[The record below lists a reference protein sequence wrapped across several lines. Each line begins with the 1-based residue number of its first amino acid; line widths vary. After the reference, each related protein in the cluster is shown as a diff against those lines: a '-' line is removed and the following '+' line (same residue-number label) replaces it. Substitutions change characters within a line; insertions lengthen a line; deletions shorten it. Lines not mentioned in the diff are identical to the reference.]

1 MSLSQE
7 HIATLRQEIPMVTR
21 QIQLISGPEFTVAV
35 PEVAANAAL
44 EQYKQAAEACVA
56 AAKASLERYKR
67 GAEEHVA
74 EWDSAHRPPVQS
86 RLLNLGAF
94 YNPGAAQ
101 AQATAPAPATEP
113 AQAAGVNPEL
123 VASIA
128 RNPALAA
135 LLQALQVRPVQG

>member
-7 HIATLRQEIPMVTR
+7 HIATLRQEITMVTR
-21 QIQLISGPEFTVAV
+21 QIQLISGPEFTDTV
-35 PEVAANAAL
+35 PEVAA
-44 EQYKQAAEACVA
+44 
-56 AAKASLERYKR
+56 AKAALERYKR
-67 GAEEHVA
+67 AAEEHVA
-74 EWDSAHRPPVQS
+74 EWDSAHQPPVQS

-113 AQAAGVNPEL
+113 APAAGVNPEL

>member
-21 QIQLISGPEFTVAV
+21 QIQLISGPEFADTV
-35 PEVAANAAL
+35 PEVA
-44 EQYKQAAEACVA
+44 V
-56 AAKASLERYKR
+56 AKAALERYKQA
-67 GAEEHVA
+67 AEEHVA
-74 EWDSAHRPPVQS
+74 EWDSAHRPPIQS
-86 RLLNLGAF
+86 HLLNLGAF

-101 AQATAPAPATEP
+101 AAAPAPATEP
-113 AQAAGVNPEL
+113 APASGVNPEL

-128 RNPALAA
+128 RNPALTA

>member
-21 QIQLISGPEFTVAV
+21 QIQLISGPEFADTV
-35 PEVAANAAL
+35 PEVAI
-44 EQYKQAAEACVA
+44 
-56 AAKASLERYKR
+56 AKAALERYKR
-67 GAEEHVA
+67 AAEEHVA

-94 YNPGAAQ
+94 YNPAAAQ
-101 AQATAPAPATEP
+101 AQAAAPAPATEP
-113 AQAAGVNPEL
+113 ASATGVNPEL

-128 RNPALAA
+128 RYPKLAE
-135 LLQALQVRPVQG
+135 LIQTLQVRPVQG